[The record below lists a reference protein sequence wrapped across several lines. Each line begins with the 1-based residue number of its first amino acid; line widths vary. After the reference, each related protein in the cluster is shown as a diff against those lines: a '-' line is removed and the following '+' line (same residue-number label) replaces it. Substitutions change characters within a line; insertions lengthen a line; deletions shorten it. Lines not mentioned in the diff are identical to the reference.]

1 MKISEIYEKLDEF
14 SPFILQE
21 EWDNSGLIVGS
32 FADELEIINI
42 SLDLDE
48 NIIKNAKKNTLFI
61 THHPLIFKGLKKI
74 DSLYPSSLLKEIIKK
89 DCYLISMHTN
99 IDKTHLNRYVTEKIL
114 GQKIEKCEDF
124 ICYFDINMSFDDFVL
139 HVKKKLNINTLKV
152 VHANKKIKK
161 IALATGSGGDFI
173 EKINADCFLTGD
185 IKYHQAFTAMS
196 NNLALIDIGHFES
209 ETFFSEILHEYLK
222 NFSIQAIMSDCKNPF
237 EYK

>member
-32 FADELEIINI
+32 FADEFEIINI

-74 DSLYPSSLLKEIIKK
+74 DNFYPSNLLKEIIKK

-161 IALATGSGGDFI
+161 IALVTGSGGNFI

-222 NFSIQAIMSDCKNPF
+222 NFPIQAIMSDCKNPF